1 MKIWKKPLVFWAEIY
16 AGAEA
21 ERYGESMK
29 DVEKTSVERQNSR
42 KRIRRRQRWTNVYVL
57 VVILLALT
65 AGITISYTFLFNI
78 SEIRVAGQSDMYT
91 AEEIV
96 DASGIKE
103 GDNLLRLDCKKSAQ
117 RILDKLL
124 YVETADVDRKFPSS
138 LEITVTRC
146 IPAFNVNYGNGTL
159 LVSKKGKIL
168 ADNGFIT
175 PDLPI
180 IYGLDPADKTPGK
193 MTASE
198 NKHKNEA
205 FEALISSIIKMGDG
219 KIMTVDMSDE
229 HNIMVKY
236 KNEMIFKMGNW
247 NDVEYKLTL
256 AENIMN
262 TEDVKGKKGYLTM
275 IGTNQCSFRPSDGP
289 VAVPGS
295 PEAVTEPITDEYGN
309 PIKGERDP
317 AQEAEFEK
325 RNRNRGTEQQTTAQ
339 NYAGYG
345 EDQWSDSGSDW
356 SDNSG
361 SQWSADNSQQWTDY
375 SGNQW
380 ADNSSSQWSETPTTQ
395 WSDNSAGGYDG
406 GSQWSGGDDSGYTA
420 ETSAYSGY
428 DSGSVTQAEQW

>member
-1 MKIWKKPLVFWAEIY
+1 MAEIS
-16 AGAEA
+16 AEAEA

-42 KRIRRRQRWTNVYVL
+42 KRIRRRQRWTNVYGL
-57 VVILLALT
+57 VVILLVLT

-96 DASGIKE
+96 AASGIRE

-117 RILDKLL
+117 RILDTLL
-124 YVETADVDRKFPSS
+124 YVETAEVKRKFPSS
-138 LEITVTRC
+138 LEITVSRC
-146 IPAFNVNYGNGTL
+146 IPAFNVNYGSGTL

-175 PDLPI
+175 PELPI

-205 FEALISSIIKMGDG
+205 FEALIASIVKMGDD

-229 HNIMVKY
+229 HSIMVKY

-247 NDVEYKLTL
+247 NDVEYKLSL
-256 AENIMN
+256 AESVMN
-262 TEDVKGKKGYLTM
+262 NEDVKGKKGYLTM
-275 IGTNQCSFRPSDGP
+275 IGTNQCSFRMTDGP
-289 VAVPGS
+289 AAVSGS
-295 PEAVTEPITDEYGN
+295 EDATEPITDEYGN

-317 AQEAEFEK
+317 RQEAGFAEANN
-325 RNRNRGTEQQTTAQ
+325 NRKAENQTTVPYYG
-339 NYAGYG
+339 NYSD
-345 EDQWSDSGSDW
+345 DQWNDYSSGQWTEDS
-356 SDNSG
+356 SG
-361 SQWSADNSQQWTDY
+361 QWTDY
-375 SGNQW
+375 S
-380 ADNSSSQWSETPTTQ
+380 DNQ
-395 WSDNSAGGYDG
+395 WSDNSSTQWTETTTAQWYDN
-406 GSQWSGGDDSGYTA
+406 SGGDYYGEGQESGSYSG
-420 ETSAYSGY
+420 ETTDYSGY
-428 DSGSVTQAEQW
+428 SDTGAAQDTQW

>member
-1 MKIWKKPLVFWAEIY
+1 
-16 AGAEA
+16 
-21 ERYGESMK
+21 MK

-42 KRIRRRQRWTNVYVL
+42 KRIRRRQRWTNVYGL
-57 VVILLALT
+57 VVILLVLT

-96 DASGIKE
+96 AASGIKE

-117 RILDKLL
+117 RILDQLL
-124 YVETADVDRKFPSS
+124 YVETADVDRKFPSA

-146 IPAFNVNYGNGTL
+146 IPAFNVNYGSGTL

-205 FEALISSIIKMGDG
+205 FEALIASIVKMGDD

-229 HNIMVKY
+229 HFILVKY

-256 AENIMN
+256 AENVMN

-289 VAVPGS
+289 VVVPGS
-295 PEAVTEPITDEYGN
+295 PEAATEPITDEYGN

-317 AQEAEFEK
+317 SQEAEFEK
-325 RNRNRGTEQQTTAQ
+325 RNSNRRTEVQTTAP
-339 NYAGYG
+339 NYAGYSD
-345 EDQWSDSGSDW
+345 DQWSDY
-356 SDNSG
+356 SG
-361 SQWSADNSQQWTDY
+361 SQWSDDNSQQWTDY
-375 SGNQW
+375 SENQW
-380 ADNSSSQWSETPTTQ
+380 TDNSSGQWSETPTNQ
-395 WSDNSAGGYDG
+395 WSDNSSGGYDS
-406 GSQWSGGDDSGYTA
+406 GSQWSGGDDSGYIADT
-420 ETSAYSGY
+420 TAYSGY
-428 DSGSVTQAEQW
+428 EDGGYVQ

>member
-1 MKIWKKPLVFWAEIY
+1 
-16 AGAEA
+16 
-21 ERYGESMK
+21 MK
-29 DVEKTSVERQNSR
+29 DVEKISVERQNSR
-42 KRIRRRQRWTNVYVL
+42 KRIRRRQRWTNVYGL
-57 VVILLALT
+57 VVILLVLT

-96 DASGIKE
+96 EASGIKE

-146 IPAFNVNYGNGTL
+146 IPAFNVNYGSGTL

-168 ADNGFIT
+168 ADNNFIT

-193 MTASE
+193 TAASE

-205 FEALISSIIKMGDG
+205 FEALIASIVKMGDD

-229 HNIMVKY
+229 HSIMVKY

-247 NDVEYKLTL
+247 NDVEYKLNL
-256 AENIMN
+256 AEEVMKQD
-262 TEDVKGKKGYLTM
+262 DVKGKKGYLTM
-275 IGTNQCSFRPSDGP
+275 IGTNQCSFRLNDGP
-289 VAVPGS
+289 ASSAGGA
-295 PEAVTEPITDEYGN
+295 ETTTEPLTDEYGN
-309 PIKGERDP
+309 PIKGERNP
-317 AQEAEFEK
+317 EQEADFEK
-325 RNRNRGTEQQTTAQ
+325 KNNDRRTDLQTTTENNTYYTESQ
-339 NYAGYG
+339 WT
-345 EDQWSDSGSDW
+345 DDSQWSDNNES
-356 SDNSG
+356 
-361 SQWSADNSQQWTDY
+361 QWTDY

-380 ADNSSSQWSETPTTQ
+380 TDNSSGQWSDNSGNEWP
-395 WSDNSAGGYDG
+395 DNSAGGYSDE
-406 GSQWSGGDDSGYTA
+406 SQWSGDAGSGYTA
-420 ETSAYSGY
+420 ETTVYSGY
-428 DSGSVTQAEQW
+428 SDNAGAQEAQW